1 MRISSATQQEKPET
15 SPEPSIEE
23 YVDKAKRA
31 FALKKYE
38 ESVEHYATAL
48 EKT

>member
-1 MRISSATQQEKPET
+1 MSYRQTVPDKSVSND
-15 SPEPSIEE
+15 PSIEE
-23 YVDKAKRA
+23 FVDKAKRA

-38 ESVEHYATAL
+38 ESVENYATAL

>member
-1 MRISSATQQEKPET
+1 MCISSATHQETPET
-15 SPEPSIEE
+15 SPELSVEE
-23 YVDKAKRA
+23 YIETAKRA

-38 ESVEHYATAL
+38 ESVENYATAL